1 MVMKFNTSM
10 CLNLIG
16 NLIYCTQEYA
26 ANHKKKKK
34 NATKFSPKI
43 IVHLKIIGQNL
54 DAIP

>member
-16 NLIYCTQEYA
+16 NLIYCTQENA
-26 ANHKKKKK
+26 ANHPKKKK
-34 NATKFSPKI
+34 NAAKFYPKI

>member
-16 NLIYCTQEYA
+16 NRIYCTQENA
-26 ANHKKKKK
+26 ANHQKKK
-34 NATKFSPKI
+34 NAAKFYPKI